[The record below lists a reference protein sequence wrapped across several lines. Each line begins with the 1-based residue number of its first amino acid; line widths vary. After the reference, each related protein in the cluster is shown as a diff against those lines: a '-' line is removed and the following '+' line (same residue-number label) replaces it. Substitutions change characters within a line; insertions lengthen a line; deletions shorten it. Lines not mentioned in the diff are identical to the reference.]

1 MHDLGHRTTGLAD
14 HHLAG
19 ASQPATAAAPAV
31 VTQADELVRM
41 LSNPAGLRQLILLRE
56 VLDRPLD
63 RW

>member
-1 MHDLGHRTTGLAD
+1 
-14 HHLAG
+14 
-19 ASQPATAAAPAV
+19 

-41 LSNPAGLRQLILLRE
+41 LSNPQGLRQLILLRE